1 MTISV
6 RLNKEDKEL
15 FRKYAELNGMT
26 LSDMI
31 RNAVLEKIEDEYD
44 LKCYEDAIKE
54 YKKNTVTYSHEE
66 VARILEL
73 E

>member
-6 RLNKEDKEL
+6 RLNKEDTEL
-15 FRKYAELNGMT
+15 FRKYAELNRMS

-44 LKCYEDAIKE
+44 LKCYEEAIKE
-54 YKKNTVTYSHEE
+54 YKKNPVTYSHEE
-66 VARILEL
+66 VAKILEL